1 MSDSEE
7 YTSGTYGIEMLSQ
20 ALEAGCHESE
30 ECLGCQCC
38 VCWTGQIH
46 CKIANEYQ
54 RKEKKKLKRYDD
66 SERSAL
72 IEADRWLRQA
82 WDRHV
87 VSTATHWV
95 QCSVCRFLI
104 SVDFKHNRIENDT
117 ESKTWAISIMIL
129 YRSLGDQKTGHDS
142 ASLCY
147 ICKNEALRQP
157 GFLQIWFYVVPV
169 LSINY
174 CRARAW

>member
-54 RKEKKKLKRYDD
+54 RKEKKKLKRYPIT
-66 SERSAL
+66 RSAQRSSKR
-72 IEADRWLRQA
+72 IDDYDRRGI
-82 WDRHV
+82 DM
-87 VSTATHWV
+87 S
-95 QCSVCRFLI
+95 
-104 SVDFKHNRIENDT
+104 
-117 ESKTWAISIMIL
+117 
-129 YRSLGDQKTGHDS
+129 
-142 ASLCY
+142 
-147 ICKNEALRQP
+147 
-157 GFLQIWFYVVPV
+157 
-169 LSINY
+169 
-174 CRARAW
+174 